1 MNRIRRSA
9 LVTVALAAS
18 LTLVAA
24 ACGDSDTGSSSDK
37 TTTTEKKQDK
47 ETTTTEAG
55 SGDTPEFGPALDQA
69 EQGLEDASGDA
80 CALAEFLSSLDN
92 LPDPA
97 DPQEVERAVDFVA
110 AMLTA
115 VADTAPEANAA
126 QAATLKKAAT
136 DLVAEGQAADFSV
149 DWFNGQDTPTTLS
162 DPEVSAALGEFQSQT
177 STQCGS
183 APSTTVAG

>member
-18 LTLVAA
+18 LTLLATS
-24 ACGDSDTGSSSDK
+24 CGDSDDDSSSDK
-37 TTTTEKKQDK
+37 TTTTEKQQDE
-47 ETTTTEAG
+47 ETTTTEAAE
-55 SGDTPEFGPALDQA
+55 GDTAAFGPALDQA

-97 DPQEVERAVDFVA
+97 DAQEVERAVDFVA
-110 AMLTA
+110 AMLNA
-115 VADTAPEANAA
+115 LADTAPEANAA
-126 QAATLKKAAT
+126 QADTLRQGAT
-136 DLVAEGQAADFSV
+136 DLVAEGEAADFSV
-149 DWFNGQDTPTTLS
+149 EWFNGQDTPKTLS
-162 DPEVSAALGEFQSQT
+162 DPELTAALGEFQTQT